1 MEIFKKNNILLG
13 IATIAFLSG
22 PSCYPEDLDA
32 SEQNTTKMAFWGK
45 KKKEDTEKSTPTAP
59 QVATLKKPDPLS
71 PSTTIYSWLQTV
83 SEVISLLETKAFRS
97 PDFGKFFQEALKAVS
112 DVDAHSAFFTQ
123 DAYKSAMESTSG
135 EFSGIGVSIMGK
147 NPDDDVLPIIEVIQG
162 GPAQKAGI
170 KSGDKIIEVLGEKL
184 RGLTTDEVINK
195 LKGKV
200 GTEVTLKIIRDKKP
214 LDFKVKRD
222 IIKDQ
227 TSQCYHFKSQN
238 IYYLSLK
245 VFAETS
251 AKQMSELLQ
260 KANEKTCK
268 GIILD
273 LRHNPG
279 GTLNAA
285 IDMASL
291 FLEKGSLVVVT
302 RNKKM
307 EIVEK
312 YTTKTEPLLNSDI
325 PIFVLIDNL
334 TASASEILA
343 GALRHHSE
351 KSYEVGK
358 KKGRKFLVFLLGVQS
373 FGKGSVQEVIPISNG
388 CALKLTTM
396 MYELPDD
403 LSIQAKGVTPDFVFK
418 PRFVPVDEMKWI
430 EDLYGKET
438 SLKHHISA
446 EEAQGKPAI
455 SEEKVKAQKAKELKE
470 KEKKEEDYTPEEW
483 EKKRQEALAHDAQI
497 AAAVNMISWLDFA
510 KKVQPALVD
519 TRQKALSFIKERYV
533 TDDTVVLEKVGS

>member
-1 MEIFKKNNILLG
+1 
-13 IATIAFLSG
+13 
-22 PSCYPEDLDA
+22 
-32 SEQNTTKMAFWGK
+32 
-45 KKKEDTEKSTPTAP
+45 
-59 QVATLKKPDPLS
+59 
-71 PSTTIYSWLQTV
+71 
-83 SEVISLLETKAFRS
+83 
-97 PDFGKFFQEALKAVS
+97 
-112 DVDAHSAFFTQ
+112 
-123 DAYKSAMESTSG
+123 MESTSG

-147 NPDDDVLPIIEVIQG
+147 NPDDDILPIIEVIVG

-170 KSGDKIIEVLGEKL
+170 KSGDKVIEVNGEKL

-200 GTEVTLKIIRDKKP
+200 GSEVALKIVRDKKP
-214 LDFKVKRD
+214 IDFKVKRD

-227 TSQCYHFKSQN
+227 TSQCYLFKAQN

-260 KANEKTCK
+260 KANAKACK

-302 RNKKM
+302 KNKKL
-307 EIVEK
+307 EVVEK
-312 YTTKTEPLLNSDI
+312 YSTKTEPLLNSDI

-343 GALRHHSE
+343 GALRYHSE
-351 KSYEVGK
+351 KSYETSK
-358 KKGRKFLVFLLGVQS
+358 KKGRKFLVFLLGIQS

-396 MYELPDD
+396 MYELPGDN
-403 LSIQAKGVTPDFVFK
+403 SIQAKGITPDFVFK

-446 EEAQGKPAI
+446 EEAQGKPALDK
-455 SEEKVKAQKAKELKE
+455 EKVKAEKLKEQKE
-470 KEKKEEDYTPEEW
+470 KEKKEEEYTPEEW

-510 KKVQPALVD
+510 RKLQPTLVD
-519 TRQKALSFIKERYV
+519 SRQKALSFIKERYL
-533 TDDTVVLEKVGS
+533 TDDTVVLEKVESK